1 MADSVFGFLSGL
13 PLNWVVF
20 FASAIPI
27 TELRAAVPF
36 GIAMGMEP
44 LSAWFWGV
52 LGNLLPVPFLILLW
66 PAMYKLLDKF
76 SFTRKFLHKYVD
88 RARNKGKELEKFGV
102 LGLTLFVG
110 VPLPIT
116 GVYTGSLIGY
126 LLGLNKVYSFLALG
140 LGICIS
146 CTIVTLAT
154 MGFVGIADSI
164 GIVEALVLLAIVALV
179 IFWFA
184 RRRKKRKVIKISSN
198 KTKK

>member
-1 MADSVFGFLSGL
+1 MADSVFSFLSGL
-13 PLNWVVF
+13 PVQWIVF

-27 TELRAAVPF
+27 TELRASVPF
-36 GIAMGMEP
+36 GIAMGMDP
-44 LSAWFWGV
+44 ISAWIWGF
-52 LGNLLPVPFLILLW
+52 LGNLFPIPFLVLLW
-66 PAMYKLLDKF
+66 PAMYKLLDKIP
-76 SFTRKFLHKYVD
+76 FTRKFLHKYVD
-88 RARNKGKELEKFGV
+88 RARNKGRDLEKFGV

-110 VPLPIT
+110 IPLPLT

-126 LLGLNKVYSFLALG
+126 LLGLNKFYSFLALT

-164 GIVEALVLLAIVALV
+164 GLMEALILLAIVALV

-184 RRRKKRKVIKISSN
+184 RRRKRRKNNSIK
-198 KTKK
+198 

>member
-1 MADSVFGFLSGL
+1 MADSVFGFLGGL
-13 PLNWVVF
+13 PLNWIVF

-27 TELRAAVPF
+27 TELRASVPF
-36 GIAMGMEP
+36 GIAMGMDP
-44 LSAWFWGV
+44 LSAWIWGF

-66 PAMYKLLDKF
+66 PAMYKFLDKF

-88 RARNKGKELEKFGV
+88 KARTKGKELEKFGV

-110 VPLPIT
+110 IPLPIT

-126 LLGLNKVYSFLALG
+126 LLGLNKFYSFLALA
-140 LGICIS
+140 LGITIS

-154 MGFVGIADSI
+154 MGFVGVAGSL
-164 GIVEALVLLAIVALV
+164 GLTEALILLAVVALV

-184 RRRKKRKVIKISSN
+184 RRHKRRKAAKAKQD
-198 KTKK
+198 